1 MRDIAVVID
10 QIIEVDPALAVHLS
24 SIRSSVLYTAPE
36 GQSHLWRKL
45 CNVLTEIASDH
56 ESRESIRRILS
67 GEQ

>member
-10 QIIEVDPALAVHLS
+10 QIIEVDQALAVHLNSIKS
-24 SIRSSVLYTAPE
+24 SAIYTAPE

-45 CNVLTEIASDH
+45 CNVLAEVAGDH
-56 ESRESIRRILS
+56 ESREEIQRILS